1 MSTQAK
7 KRLAL
12 VGAVISLVVAALVV
26 PGLVGRTAR
35 LVDLI
40 ALFASGVAGGAS
52 IATAVALSKRK

>member
-12 VGAVISLVVAALVV
+12 LGAIISVALAAMVV
-26 PGLVGRTAR
+26 PDLVGHTAR

-40 ALFASGVAGGAS
+40 ALFASGVTGGAS
-52 IATAVALSKRK
+52 IATAVAVNKSK